1 MEIYLKVQ
9 EHEIQLPVL
18 PESYSFATSQNHQTV
33 NVVKSGEFLLLGNK
47 NLEELSFSSFLPYT
61 KSSSAGYKTGAK
73 FKEPL
78 HILNTL
84 KAWKSNNRIV
94 RVIFT
99 KTNINQE
106 FVITAFSYAQQD
118 GSGDF
123 YYNLSFKA
131 YQRQKVT
138 VSVDGV
144 TTLAAARDK
153 QSTTSQTY
161 TVQPKDTL
169 KSIAKAKLGS
179 SSKFTTLAKLNH
191 IPAPYELKSGQ
202 VILLS

>member
-1 MEIYLKVQ
+1 MEIYMKVQ

-18 PESYSFATSQNHQTV
+18 PESYSYATAQNHQTV
-33 NVVKSGEFLLLGNK
+33 NVVKTGEFLLLGNK
-47 NLEELSFSSFLPYT
+47 NLEELSFSSFFPYSE
-61 KSSSAGYKTGAK
+61 KSSAGYKTSGK

-78 HILNTL
+78 HRLNLL
-84 KAWKSNNRIV
+84 KAWKDNKRVI

-106 FVITAFSYAQQD
+106 FVITSFSYSQQD

-123 YYNLSFKA
+123 YYDISLKA

-138 VSVDGV
+138 VSIDGV
-144 TTLAAARDK
+144 TTLASARDE
-153 QSTTSQTY
+153 QSSKNRTY
-161 TVQPKDTL
+161 TVQPGDTL

-179 SSKFTTLAKLNH
+179 SSKFTDIAKLNH
-191 IPAPYELKSGQ
+191 IPAPYDLKSGQ
-202 VILLS
+202 VILLE